1 MKIEEYLASLPQSIL
16 SGQEVQIPPETI
28 QEIFRFVGLG
38 EDDIFYHLGCGDGTS
53 LSIARQEFNVK
64 NAVGIDNSKE
74 MVDLAKKML
83 SEKNISNV
91 KVIEN
96 DVVVEKFDDADVI
109 LCWFMDAEILDQLM
123 EKFKKLREGVRVI
136 TIWAPLPGCIP
147 EKVEFPY
154 ILNRIPFNE
163 TDDLKK
169 QLLAVFDT
177 ECIGL
182 ITAW

>member
-83 SEKNISNV
+83 DEKNISNV
-91 KVIEN
+91 KVIEMM
-96 DVVVEKFDDADVI
+96 
-109 LCWFMDAEILDQLM
+109 L
-123 EKFKKLREGVRVI
+123 
-136 TIWAPLPGCIP
+136 
-147 EKVEFPY
+147 
-154 ILNRIPFNE
+154 
-163 TDDLKK
+163 
-169 QLLAVFDT
+169 
-177 ECIGL
+177 
-182 ITAW
+182 